1 VPDRKNRTYSSD
13 VGATKAIA
21 HLPGLDIEIVHR
33 SLPERDAEQISINL
47 TATPSF
53 EAFDAFLEAT
63 NPFMFWMK
71 AMELAWAPWLHAASA
86 VMQPQSAPRSLPS
99 LPRPR
104 RDDSV

>member
-1 VPDRKNRTYSSD
+1 VSDSKNRPYSSD

-21 HLPGLDIEIVHR
+21 RLPGLDIEIVHR
-33 SLPERDAEQISINL
+33 RLRERDAEQISINL

-53 EAFDAFLEAT
+53 EAFGASLEAP
-63 NPFMFWMK
+63 NPFVLWAE
-71 AMELAWAPWLHAASA
+71 AMRPAWAPWLQAASA
-86 VMQPQSAPRSLPS
+86 VMQPPSAPRSLPS